1 MPLVT
6 HLVGVALTF
15 NCKIC
20 EVLNMRKFLVVLAFV
35 LALAPVQAYPELG
48 KPSGITFRFHAPEAT
63 SVEVIGDFN
72 AWRSGSNSLRGPDQ
86 QGMWQVVVAIPFGM
100 RRSEYTYL
108 VNGQRRVLD
117 TTQPAIS
124 DDFGGK
130 NNIWL
135 SQ

>member
-1 MPLVT
+1 MRNFYVILV
-6 HLVGVALTF
+6 V
-15 NCKIC
+15 
-20 EVLNMRKFLVVLAFV
+20 FLV
-35 LALAPVQAYPELG
+35 LAPALAYPEPG
-48 KPSGITFRFHAPEAT
+48 KPSVITFRFHAPAAT

-72 AWRSGSNSLRGPDQ
+72 AWLSGSNSLRGPDQ
-86 QGMWQVVVAIPFGM
+86 QGMWQVVIAIPSGM
-100 RRSEYTYL
+100 RRSEYIYL

>member
-1 MPLVT
+1 
-6 HLVGVALTF
+6 
-15 NCKIC
+15 
-20 EVLNMRKFLVVLAFV
+20 MRNFYVILAVFLV
-35 LALAPVQAYPELG
+35 LAPALAYPESG
-48 KPSGITFRFHAPEAT
+48 KPSVITFRFHAPAAT

-72 AWRSGSNSLRGPDQ
+72 AWLSGSNSLRGPDQ
-86 QGMWQVVVAIPFGM
+86 QGMWQVVIAIPFGM

>member
-1 MPLVT
+1 MRNFL
-6 HLVGVALTF
+6 A
-15 NCKIC
+15 
-20 EVLNMRKFLVVLAFV
+20 VLGAVLVLAPAF
-35 LALAPVQAYPELG
+35 AYAETDN
-48 KPSGITFRFHAPEAT
+48 PSKITFFFYAPDAR